1 MPNSIIFD
9 LDDTLYK
16 EIDYVKSGFNCVA
29 TYVSNTSQLLKDDL
43 LESLLSF
50 FDSGENAFAK
60 LIEAYNLSCSIDD
73 MLKQYRSHIP
83 IINFDD
89 KTKSILEILK
99 SRNEFNGLLTD
110 GRSIQQRNKIQSLG
124 LDDYFSDIVISEEF
138 GSEKP
143 AIENYLY
150 FMDKSNKNNTKY
162 YYIGDNP
169 SKDFISANKL
179 GWITICLKDN
189 GQNIHK
195 QNFSLRKEFIPD
207 HIINNIEDI
216 LEIIDEK

>member
-1 MPNSIIFD
+1 M
-9 LDDTLYK
+9 
-16 EIDYVKSGFNCVA
+16 
-29 TYVSNTSQLLKDDL
+29 
-43 LESLLSF
+43 
-50 FDSGENAFAK
+50 
-60 LIEAYNLSCSIDD
+60 
-73 MLKQYRSHIP
+73 
-83 IINFDD
+83 
-89 KTKSILEILK
+89 
-99 SRNEFNGLLTD
+99 LTD

-143 AIENYLY
+143 AMENYLY

-169 SKDFISANKL
+169 PKDFISANKL

>member
-1 MPNSIIFD
+1 MHNAVIFD

-16 EIDYVKSGFNCVA
+16 EIDYVISGFKAVA
-29 TYVSNTSQLLKDDL
+29 SYVEDETKLVKQDVYDMMLSNYYL
-43 LESLLSF
+43 
-50 FDSGENAFAK
+50 GENAFSK

-83 IINFDD
+83 VINIDV

-99 SRNEFNGLLTD
+99 SRNELNGLLTN

-179 GWITICLKDN
+179 GWITICLRDN

-207 HIINNIEDI
+207 HIINNIENI